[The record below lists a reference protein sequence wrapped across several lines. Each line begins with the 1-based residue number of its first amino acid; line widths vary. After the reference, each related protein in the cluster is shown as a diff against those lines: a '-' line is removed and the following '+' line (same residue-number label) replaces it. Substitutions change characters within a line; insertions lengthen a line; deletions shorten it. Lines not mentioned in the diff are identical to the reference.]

1 MVDFITDRLAA
12 PDIAQSIIN
21 AKGGPTRLTTY
32 RVVMPTLSIGGDAIS
47 MDVLCR
53 GVTLPGKTINTV
65 ERRTHMKP
73 VDVPIGYTTTPVDFV
88 FTETNDHTASHYIDK
103 WLDQIV
109 NPNNYSIAWR
119 SDIVRDILIMSNDD
133 SGVPGYIC
141 KLKNAYPKFK
151 NQMDLSDLSPD
162 SLAELRVQFAYEDY
176 EIIDSPLIAGATD
189 LVRALRTGSVQLPTN
204 VIRLATEGLFN

>member
-12 PDIAQSIIN
+12 PEIAKSIIN

-32 RVVMPTLSIGGDAIS
+32 RVIMPTLSIGGDAIS

-53 GVTLPGKTINTV
+53 GATLPGKTINTA
-65 ERRTHMKP
+65 ERRTNMKP
-73 VDVPIGYTTTPVDFV
+73 IEAPVGFINTPVDMV
-88 FTETNDHTASHYIDK
+88 FTETNDHTASNYIDN
-103 WLDQIV
+103 WMGQIID
-109 NPNNYSIAWR
+109 PQTYQIAWR
-119 SDIVRDILIMSNDD
+119 DDFTRDILIMSNDE

-151 NQMDLSDLSPD
+151 NQIDFSDNSTD

-176 EIIDSPLIAGATD
+176 EIIGGLGIGGAMD
-189 LVRALRTGSVQLPTN
+189 FVRALRTGSVQLPTN
-204 VIRLATEGLFN
+204 VIRLATEGLF